1 MPSFLE
7 LKGDFKMK
15 TCFIFGA
22 LECSIAD
29 FNPKENDLIIA
40 ADGGY
45 STLKKLNIK
54 PDLVVGDF
62 DSLGSIPENEN
73 VVKHPV
79 KKDDTDTLLAVKIGL
94 EKGYKTFI
102 IYGAIGGRLDHT
114 LATIQTATF
123 VAENGGIA
131 YIYDGNYTV
140 TAIKNSNLKFK
151 NTTKGYLSIF
161 ALSGIA
167 KGVSITGLLYELNN
181 VELTPSFPLGV
192 SNEFIGK
199 ESEITVTDG
208 VLTIIFEGEVSD
220 VKQRNWNT

>member
-45 STLKKLNIK
+45 STLTKLNIK

-62 DSLGSIPENEN
+62 DSLGSTPENEN
-73 VVKHPV
+73 VIKHPV

-94 EKGYKTFI
+94 EKGYKNFI

-114 LATIQTATF
+114 VASIQTATF

-131 YIYDGNYTV
+131 YIYGGNYTV
-140 TAIKNSNLKFK
+140 TTIKNSNIKFK
-151 NTTKGYLSIF
+151 DTANGYISVF
-161 ALSGIA
+161 ALSDIA
-167 KGVSITGLLYELNN
+167 KGVTIKGLLYELNDA
-181 VELTPSFPLGV
+181 EITPSFPIGV
-192 SNEFIGK
+192 SNEFIEK
-199 ESEITVTDG
+199 ESEISVKDG
-208 VLTIIFEGEVSD
+208 VLTIIFEGNID
-220 VKQRNWNT
+220 LIK

>member
-1 MPSFLE
+1 
-7 LKGDFKMK
+7 MK
-15 TCFIFGA
+15 TCYIFGA
-22 LECSIAD
+22 LDCSVTD
-29 FNPKENDLIIA
+29 FNPHESDLIIA

-45 STLKKLNIK
+45 STLTKLNIK

-114 LATIQTATF
+114 VATIQTAAF

-131 YIYDGNYTV
+131 YICDDNHTV
-140 TAIKNSNLKFK
+140 TAIKNSSIKFK
-151 NTTKGYLSIF
+151 DTAKGYISVF

-167 KGVSITGLLYELNN
+167 KGVTIKGLLYELDNA
-181 VELTPSFPLGV
+181 EISPDFPLGV
-192 SNEFIGK
+192 SNEFIGRD
-199 ESEITVTDG
+199 SEISVTDG
-208 VLTIIFEGEVSD
+208 VLTIIFEGNKD
-220 VKQRNWNT
+220 LIK

>member
-114 LATIQTATF
+114 LATIQTAAF

-140 TAIKNSNLKFK
+140 TAIKNSSIKFK
-151 NTTKGYLSIF
+151 DTAKGYISVF

-167 KGVSITGLLYELNN
+167 KGVTINGLLYELNDA
-181 VELTPSFPLGV
+181 EITPSFPIGV

-208 VLTIIFEGEVSD
+208 VLTIIFEGTHNLI
-220 VKQRNWNT
+220 K

>member
-1 MPSFLE
+1 MSI
-7 LKGDFKMK
+7 
-15 TCFIFGA
+15 CYIFGA
-22 LECSIAD
+22 LDTDVAG
-29 FNPKENDLIIA
+29 FKPQENDLIIA

-62 DSLGSIPENEN
+62 DSLGAVPENEN
-73 VVKHPV
+73 VIKHPV

-94 EKGYKTFI
+94 EKGYKTFV

-114 LATIQTATF
+114 VATIQTATF

-140 TAIKNSNLKFK
+140 TAIKNSSIKFK
-151 NTTKGYLSIF
+151 NTPKGYVSVF
-161 ALSGIA
+161 TLSGVA
-167 KGVSITGLLYELNN
+167 KGVTITGLLYETND
-181 VELTPSFPLGV
+181 VELTPSFPIGV

-199 ESEITVTDG
+199 ESEIAVKDG
-208 VLTIIFEGEVSD
+208 VLTIIFEGT
-220 VKQRNWNT
+220 KNLIK